1 MSFASDVKNEVA
13 RLDSEAKEGERAELF
28 GLLRISGS
36 VSLSGQKVGIH
47 FTTEN
52 AALARRV
59 LRLLK
64 NNFAVQTEVIVT
76 RSTRLKKNNR
86 YQVHVVPS
94 SEARIALGELHLLSP
109 LDLAGAA
116 LLKKNACKKSFLR
129 GVFLAGG
136 SVSRPLSD
144 YHLELITDRLDM
156 GEYICKIMKGFDL
169 PARVIDRKNT

>member
-1 MSFASDVKNEVA
+1 MSFSSDVKNEVA
-13 RLDSEAKEGERAELF
+13 RLEGEDQETERAELF

-36 VSLSGQKVGIH
+36 VSLSGKKVGLH
-47 FTTEN
+47 FATEN

-94 SEARIALGELHLLSP
+94 EEAREALGKLHLLAPISE
-109 LDLAGAA
+109 AGAA
-116 LLKKNACKKSFLR
+116 EKKCGPAL
-129 GVFLAGG
+129 
-136 SVSRPLSD
+136 
-144 YHLELITDRLDM
+144 
-156 GEYICKIMKGFDL
+156 L
-169 PARVIDRKNT
+169 PARRIPCRRFRQQADQRLPFGIDQR

>member
-109 LDLAGAA
+109 LTLREPRF
-116 LLKKNACKKSFLR
+116 LKRMRARNPFFEVYSLR
-129 GVFLAGG
+129 VVL
-136 SVSRPLSD
+136 
-144 YHLELITDRLDM
+144 
-156 GEYICKIMKGFDL
+156 
-169 PARVIDRKNT
+169 